1 MGPDRK
7 QAERNGKSMKEQA
20 WVAKA
25 REFCKAQDV
34 TLEWVLERLLGELC
48 EHLTRKEAQELGGYA
63 YAGLNGTQGK
73 IVAYFV
79 DHEDKPG
86 VVSFIDHYTL
96 VAMKQGAP
104 KEEISEFRLKAAA
117 LSQLPMLSLW
127 NTEQVPPQHMV
138 MFSKND
144 HISIVMY
151 GLGEDISNWIK
162 LVCSRL
168 SCEEWELLL
177 DCKNYAENKAK
188 ILECL
193 KDAFYLGLEK
203 EEVGA

>member
-1 MGPDRK
+1 
-7 QAERNGKSMKEQA
+7 MKEQE
-20 WVAKA
+20 WVAVA
-25 REFCKAQDV
+25 RKVCRKKNI
-34 TLEWVLERLLGELC
+34 TLEWLLERLLVEFC
-48 EHLTRKEAQELGGYA
+48 NHLSQEEAQELGGYA

-96 VAMKQGAP
+96 VAEKQGVP

-117 LSQLPMLSLW
+117 LSQLPMVSLW
-127 NTEQVPPQHMV
+127 DTEQVPPQHMV

-144 HISIVMY
+144 QISIVMY

-162 LVCSRL
+162 LVTSRL

-177 DCKNYAENKAK
+177 SCRKYEENKTK
-188 ILECL
+188 ILESL

>member
-1 MGPDRK
+1 
-7 QAERNGKSMKEQA
+7 MKEQA

-25 REFCKAQDV
+25 REFCQKQDV
-34 TLEWVLERLLGELC
+34 TLEWVLEKLLEEFC
-48 EHLTRKEAQELGGYA
+48 EHLSDKEAQELGGYA
-63 YAGLNGTQGK
+63 YAGLNGTQGR

-86 VVSFIDHYTL
+86 VVSFIEHFTQ
-96 VAMKQGAP
+96 VAEKQGAP

-117 LSQLPMLSLW
+117 LSQLPMRSLW
-127 NTEQVPPQHMV
+127 NVEQVPPQHMV

-144 HISIVMY
+144 QISMVMY

-162 LVCSRL
+162 LVTSRL
-168 SCEEWELLL
+168 SEEEWELLL
-177 DCKNYAENKAK
+177 NCKRYTENKLK
-188 ILECL
+188 ILKVL
-193 KDAFYLGLEK
+193 GDAFYLGLEK